1 MASKGVGDAFGPI
14 KTGINVGQKISE
26 TLFPQTKQVFK
37 DYWSGD
43 IAKGVVNS
51 VDGIFPIFGR
61 VIQLCFV
68 VMVKN
73 FILKKEIP

>member
-1 MASKGVGDAFGPI
+1 MAGKGVGDAFGPI

-26 TLFPQTKQVFK
+26 ILFPQTKQVLF
-37 DYWSGD
+37 
-43 IAKGVVNS
+43 
-51 VDGIFPIFGR
+51 FGR